1 MKQTLINSILVF
13 VVLLSMAN
21 CARVGRPTG
30 GEKDELPPV
39 SISAEPDFNSLNFK
53 GNKIKIHF
61 DEFITFKDFNKQ
73 FVISPPLKYAPEIK
87 PMGYPA
93 KFISIE
99 FKDTLKPNTTYSF
112 NFGNAI
118 VDYAEGNPL
127 ERFTY
132 LFSTG
137 EYIDSLSINGSV
149 TDAFQF
155 EQPENISVMLYE
167 VDTTYTD
174 SIIYREK
181 PLYVTNT
188 LETNEFNLQNLKE
201 GTYQLIALKDANNNL
216 IFDSSIDQIAYLKD
230 PIKLPVDTTFKLNL
244 FYEKPAFSIE
254 NISEEAANHLLVA
267 YKGIWDSE
275 IVGLTDEKHNKFDFI
290 QYHDPKADSLHIWYK
305 NKGLDSIGIA
315 YKQSDSIVTKI
326 LKKRKNKQDTL
337 QVNLSV
343 SHQLDLRDSL
353 FIQTSTPIDSID
365 QSRISFQ
372 NKDSLDISFKIRK
385 TKLPNKRFI
394 QFDKEENQVYQLVF
408 LPQAVRDFFGN
419 TNKDTLHYQLKT
431 KAIKDYGTI
440 ELKLENPNEHQII
453 LELLDKKKEVI
464 ARRILMETSEIKY
477 ELLKPGVYMFRAII
491 DANNNRRWDTG
502 NFLDKRQAEE
512 VIYLP
517 KELEVRANWVLS
529 EVFVTK

>member
-1 MKQTLINSILVF
+1 MKQKIINLIFVF

-39 SISAEPDFNSLNFK
+39 SISAVPDFNSLNFNE
-53 GNKIKIHF
+53 NKIKIHF
-61 DEFITFKDFNKQ
+61 DEFITFKDLNKQ

-93 KFISIE
+93 KYISIE

-137 EYIDSLSINGSV
+137 DYIDSLSINGSV

-155 EQPENISVMLYE
+155 EQPQHISVMLYK
-167 VDTTYTD
+167 VDSTYTD
-174 SIIYREK
+174 SIIYRQK

-188 LETNEFNLQNLKE
+188 LETSEFNLNNLKE

-216 IFDSSIDQIAYLKD
+216 MFEPAIDQIAYIKD
-230 PIKLPVDTTFKLNL
+230 PIKLPVDTTFQLNL
-244 FYEKPAFSIE
+244 FYEKPDFSIE
-254 NISEEAANHLLVA
+254 NISEVAENHLLIA
-267 YKGIWDSE
+267 YKGLWNIE
-275 IVGLTDEKHNKFDFI
+275 IVALTDEEQQKLDFI

-305 NKGLDSIGIA
+305 NKGLDSINIA

-326 LKKRKNKQDTL
+326 LKKRKKEQDTL

-343 SHQLDLRDSL
+343 SQQLDLRDSL

-365 QSRISFQ
+365 QSSISFQ
-372 NKDSLDISFKIRK
+372 NKDSVEVSYIIEK
-385 TKLPNKRFI
+385 TKLPNKRLI
-394 QFDKEENQVYQLVF
+394 QFEKEENQDYRFVF
-408 LPQAVRDFFGN
+408 LPQAVQDFFGN
-419 TNKDTLHYQLKT
+419 SNKDTLSYQLKT
-431 KAIKDYGTI
+431 KAVKDFGTI

-453 LELLDKKKEVI
+453 LELLDKKNVVV
-464 ARRILMETSEIKY
+464 ARHILIETSAIKY
-477 ELLKPGVYMFRAII
+477 ELLKPDVYMFRAII
-491 DANNNRRWDTG
+491 DANKNGRWDPG
-502 NFLDKRQAEE
+502 NFLDKTQAEK
-512 VIYLP
+512 VIYFQ